1 VRIDEGRPSAADEEP
16 ATLSS
21 SHDSSATSGFL
32 AARDLLHTL
41 WDEHDAAVAR
51 FAWPAPERFN
61 WALDWFDQVAV
72 DNTRIALRL
81 IDADSDAGTTDA
93 VSYAELSESSN
104 RVANWLRRNG
114 LRRGQQVLLMLDTQI
129 AVWEIMLAA
138 MKLGAVVIP
147 VPTTVSPVDLI
158 NVLRRTEIAC
168 VVTADRHADLFSPL
182 APRTIRVCVGE
193 KIAGWLHYAN
203 AYAERRVFVPSG
215 DTNADDLLFV
225 YLTSGTTARPK
236 MVCHTHT
243 SYPIGSLSGMY
254 WSGLLPGDVHLDTAV
269 PGQAVHA
276 WSSLFGPF
284 NAEATVVSVKHS
296 AEGAPSTLL
305 GVLEQQRVS
314 SLCAAPATWEVL
326 LQHDLG
332 SRPKSLREAC
342 SIGAPLSFDVI
353 EKVRAAW
360 GVTVRDGYGQTETTP
375 QIGMTVG
382 LPGRPGAMGKPL
394 PGYPVALIDPH
405 TGEPSSEGEVC
416 IELARRPAGLMSG
429 YFRDA
434 ETTAGRFVDG
444 YYHTG
449 DLARRDSEGY
459 LTYESRIENA
469 SGPVNSIEGD

>member
-1 VRIDEGRPSAADEEP
+1 MHPAADEEP

-51 FAWPAPERFN
+51 FSWPAPERFN

-81 IDADSDAGTTDA
+81 IDADCGTAATDA

-114 LRRGQQVLLMLDTQI
+114 LRRGQQVLLMLDAQI
-129 AVWEIMLAA
+129 AVWEVMLAA
-138 MKLGAVVIP
+138 MKLGAVVVPIP
-147 VPTTVSPVDLI
+147 TAVSPVDLI

-168 VVTADRHADLFSPL
+168 VVTADRFTDLFSPL

-193 KIAGWLHYAN
+193 KTAGWFHYAN
-203 AYAERRVFVPSG
+203 AYAERRVFVPNG
-215 DTNADDLLFV
+215 DTNADDPLFI
-225 YLTSGTTARPK
+225 YLTSGATARPR

-254 WSGLLPGDVHLDTAV
+254 WSGLLPGDVHVDTAAS
-269 PGQAVHA
+269 GQAAHA

-284 NAEATVVSVKHS
+284 NAEATVVSANLS
-296 AEGAPSTLL
+296 AGESPNTLL
-305 GVLEQQRVS
+305 QVLEQQRVS
-314 SLCAAPATWEVL
+314 SLCAAPAIWETL
-326 LQHDLG
+326 LQHDPG

-342 SIGAPLSFDVI
+342 SIGAPLAADVI

-382 LPGRPGAMGKPL
+382 LPGRLGAMGKPL
-394 PGYPVALIDPH
+394 PGYPVALIDPR
-405 TGEPSSEGEVC
+405 TGEPSGEGEIC
-416 IELARRPAGLMSG
+416 LELAGRPAGLMSG
-429 YFRDA
+429 YFQDTEA
-434 ETTAGRFVDG
+434 TAARFVGG
-444 YYHTG
+444 YFHTG

-459 LTYESRIENA
+459 LTYQGRIGVESA
-469 SGPVNSIEGD
+469 SDPAESIEGG

>member
-1 VRIDEGRPSAADEEP
+1 M
-16 ATLSS
+16 SS
-21 SHDSSATSGFL
+21 SHDSSATSSFL

-51 FAWPAPERFN
+51 FAWPTPARFN

-72 DNTRIALRL
+72 DNTRTALRL
-81 IDADSDAGTTDA
+81 IDAGSGAASTDA

-114 LRRGQQVLLMLDTQI
+114 LRRGQQVLLMLDARI
-129 AVWEIMLAA
+129 AVWEVMLAA
-138 MKLGAVVIP
+138 MKLGAVVVP
-147 VPTTVSPVDLI
+147 LPTTVSPVDLI

-168 VVTADRHADLFSPL
+168 VVTADHLTDLFSPL

-193 KIAGWLHYAN
+193 KTAGWCHYAS

-215 DTNADDLLFV
+215 DTNADDLLFI
-225 YLTSGTTARPK
+225 YLTAGTTSRPK

-254 WSGLLPGDVHLDTAV
+254 WSGLLPGDVHVDAAV

-284 NAEATVVSVKHS
+284 NAEATVVSVKLS
-296 AEGAPSTLL
+296 AVGAPNTLL
-305 GVLEQQRVS
+305 EVLDKQRVS
-314 SLCAAPATWEVL
+314 SLCAPPATWEAL
-326 LQHDLG
+326 IEKELG
-332 SRPKSLREAC
+332 SRPKALREAC
-342 SIGAPLSFDVI
+342 SIGAPLTADVI

-375 QIGMTVG
+375 QVGMTVG

-394 PGYPVALIDPH
+394 PGYRVELIDPR

-459 LTYESRIENA
+459 LTYEGRIEPGESA
-469 SGPVNSIEGD
+469 SGPVNSPTGD